1 MFEKLTPASNYSIA
15 VKMRN
20 AEGEGPDDSV
30 IVSTH
35 DKPERKKLFFLNLRL
50 ENNVVLTFRK

>member
-35 DKPERKKLFFLNLRL
+35 DKPERKK
-50 ENNVVLTFRK
+50 